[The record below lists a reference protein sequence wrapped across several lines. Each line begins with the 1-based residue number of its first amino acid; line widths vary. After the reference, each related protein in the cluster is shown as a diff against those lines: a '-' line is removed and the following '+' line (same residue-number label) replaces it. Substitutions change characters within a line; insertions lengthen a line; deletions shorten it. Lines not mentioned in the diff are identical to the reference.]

1 MEYEEKCFAH
11 KVQDRNSAESGPC
24 SFPRSCWAVPG
35 LAWARAREESLASGQ
50 PGISRAPSS
59 QHSSELETD
68 VGYSQALERSN
79 TCRCPSVIPS
89 LKCLKI
95 LASFS
100 HFFVKASIL
109 LIEDLYSSSLHLS
122 QSTCSISSRV
132 IPQWLH
138 SQLH

>member
-1 MEYEEKCFAH
+1 MFCTQGAGQELSRVWS
-11 KVQDRNSAESGPC
+11 VQLSLFPLGSA
-24 SFPRSCWAVPG
+24 RPG
-35 LAWARAREESLASGQ
+35 LGQGQGESLASGQ

-79 TCRCPSVIPS
+79 TCRCPSVIPC

-122 QSTCSISSRV
+122 QSTCSISSTV